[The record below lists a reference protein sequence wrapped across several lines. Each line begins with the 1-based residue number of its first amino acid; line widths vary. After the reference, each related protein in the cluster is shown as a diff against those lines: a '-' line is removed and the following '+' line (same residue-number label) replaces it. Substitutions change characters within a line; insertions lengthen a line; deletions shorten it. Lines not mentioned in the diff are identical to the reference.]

1 MKAIILILMGA
12 AIFLCW
18 AMLNNC
24 LNIMKNVKKKDK
36 DE

>member
-1 MKAIILILMGA
+1 MKIIILALAGA
-12 AIFLCW
+12 VVFLCW

-24 LNIMKNVKKKDK
+24 LNVMKNVKKKDK